1 MIKKYLWIAVLI
13 FGFSSC
19 EEAPNNFSTQAN
31 AFLNAIDGS
40 SYTGISTTDWNK
52 HTFESYGTAISETGP
67 PPNDP
72 LIFQNTKDSGASTT
86 EGVYRIRMTD
96 TGKLGDYVG
105 IILINGGGQLGR
117 TAAVDSES
125 ALTGEWDGATTFAN
139 RN

>member
-40 SYTGISTTDWNK
+40 SYTGTGSTWNK

-117 TAAVDSES
+117 TTEVDSE
-125 ALTGEWDGATTFAN
+125 AGIIWTGVTTFAN

>member
-40 SYTGISTTDWNK
+40 SYTGTGSTWNE
-52 HTFESYGTAISETGP
+52 HTFESYGTVISETGP

-96 TGKLGDYVG
+96 TGKLGKYVG
-105 IILINGGGQLGR
+105 IVLINGSASQLGR
-117 TAAVDSES
+117 TIEVDTE
-125 ALTGEWDGATTFAN
+125 ALIIWTGVTTFAN